1 MRTNVVIIKA
11 SLTFYKTLCPGCLKM
26 LLLLIE
32 TMVMDVLMTLV
43 KWEET

>member
-1 MRTNVVIIKA
+1 ML
-11 SLTFYKTLCPGCLKM
+11 SLYKQAFIFHKTLCPGCLKM

-43 KWEET
+43 K

>member
-1 MRTNVVIIKA
+1 MRTNIVITWP
-11 SLTFYKTLCPGCLKM
+11 SLIFHEILCPGGLKM

-43 KWEET
+43 K